1 MRHTTRRAKA
11 QTTTD
16 PKAAFLAAL
25 QGGRNE
31 NWKLIFAGL
40 LERGELRRENGRW
53 FFSCPLCA
61 HEQGQA
67 LAFANYF
74 DGYEYTNALV
84 THDLSSFV
92 CTDVTAVIDKLRI
105 A

>member
-1 MRHTTRRAKA
+1 MRTTTRRAKA

-16 PKAAFLAAL
+16 PKQAFLAAL
-25 QGGRNE
+25 EGGRNE
-31 NWKLIFAGL
+31 DWKATFAL
-40 LERGELRRENGRW
+40 FLERGELRRENGRW

-61 HEQGQA
+61 HERGQA

-74 DGYEYTNALV
+74 DRYEHTNALI